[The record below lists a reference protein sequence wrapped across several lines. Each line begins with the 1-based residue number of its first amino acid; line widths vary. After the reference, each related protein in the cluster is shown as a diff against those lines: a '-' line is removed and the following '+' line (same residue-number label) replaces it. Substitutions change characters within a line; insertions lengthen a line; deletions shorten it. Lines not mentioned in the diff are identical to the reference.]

1 MTLRR
6 AIRLTLFVTGR
17 VCLPCQAIREQP
29 RQPLFLTAES
39 APTPAFAGRRAH
51 AGSVFGPNR
60 VGLAGK
66 MLRS

>member
-6 AIRLTLFVTGR
+6 AIRLTLFVTSR

-51 AGSVFGPNR
+51 AAPFSALTGSVSQVR
-60 VGLAGK
+60 C
-66 MLRS
+66 